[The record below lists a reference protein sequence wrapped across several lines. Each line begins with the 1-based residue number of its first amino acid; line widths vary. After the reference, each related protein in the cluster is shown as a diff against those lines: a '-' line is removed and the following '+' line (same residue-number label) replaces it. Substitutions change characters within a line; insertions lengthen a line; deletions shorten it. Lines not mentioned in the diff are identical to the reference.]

1 MNRGVKVE
9 HDRKYA
15 ATHFDIGV
23 SHRFLGCFRGYM
35 RFSTHSPECDLRNE
49 HFQNAQI
56 AGLGSVLL
64 PGSDVRIL
72 KVFISRKKGNTPPP
86 PNPADSDPRCKVG
99 VTRACHRQ
107 CTPLT
112 HPYALDSYPRRA
124 ACHRQCTPLTLVRT
138 PLTKGACTIWP
149 IGLGPQLAHWARVP
163 LAHLAHLAHVPFGPY
178 KPP

>member
-56 AGLGSVLL
+56 AGLGSLLL

-107 CTPLT
+107 CTTLT
-112 HPYALDSYPRRA
+112 HPYDLDSYQRRA
-124 ACHRQCTPLTLVRT
+124 ACHRPCTTLTHVRT
-138 PLTKGACTIWP
+138 TLTRGACNPKGQDTKLHACQP
-149 IGLGPQLAHWARVP
+149 
-163 LAHLAHLAHVPFGPY
+163 
-178 KPP
+178 